1 MAALAVRREE
11 EFSDP
16 IFQITRRRHPQ
27 IAGPATPDETPHCL
41 LRCVYI
47 RQPCAPTSLPG
58 NPSPTSSA
66 KIPKSAGEMLLRFFR
81 WQKETE
87 CPDRKRETTFAA
99 RILRAPANSI
109 LPSTSRA
116 TAVRP

>member
-1 MAALAVRREE
+1 MAGLAVRRQE
-11 EFSDP
+11 EFADP

-27 IAGPATPDETPHCL
+27 SAGPATPDEIPRCL
-41 LRCVYI
+41 LQCVYI
-47 RQPCAPTSLPG
+47 RQSCVPPNSRESP
-58 NPSPTSSA
+58 NPTSSA
-66 KIPKSAGEMLLRFFR
+66 KTRKSAGEILLRFFR

-99 RILRAPANSI
+99 RIRRAPANSV

-116 TAVRP
+116 TAVLL